1 MKLHLALV
9 ALVAVL
15 SAANAQ
21 EMVSNT
27 SATHQLQTNM
37 FSADTAGLLLY
48 GRRSCIQRNCFLHRM
63 AGYILESFATYVQGS
78 ARIWVQSFLASV
90 S

>member
-15 SAANAQ
+15 AAANAQ

-27 SATHQLQTNM
+27 STTNQLQSNM
-37 FSADTAGLLLY
+37 LIADTAEVVQC
-48 GRRSCIQRNCFLHRM
+48 GRRSCIWTNC
-63 AGYILESFATYVQGS
+63 VQDGRDNLLDCY
-78 ARIWVQSFLASV
+78 A
-90 S
+90 